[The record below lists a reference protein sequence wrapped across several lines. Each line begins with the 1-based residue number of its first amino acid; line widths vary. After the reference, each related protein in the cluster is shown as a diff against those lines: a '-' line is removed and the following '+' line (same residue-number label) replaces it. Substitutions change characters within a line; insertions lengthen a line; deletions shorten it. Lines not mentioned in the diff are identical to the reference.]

1 MEDEEESITLSASTL
16 AALRDFQ
23 SEKEVEK
30 ERFAAL
36 QARAQERFSHIDKGL
51 SPEEHEESLDID
63 LFKED
68 WQLSQ
73 FWYSSETAEALA
85 SELLSDSKKLD
96 NIRVGILC
104 APSVYPKLMRH
115 KPKDAWLFEYDT
127 RFEVLAGQ
135 KFVKYDYNFPF
146 RLPQEL
152 KGTFDRLIIDPPFLS
167 DECETKAA
175 MTARWLG
182 KTDARLIVCSGAK
195 MRDLLLRL
203 YKAHESKF
211 RVEHNS
217 GRLSNDFVCLLN
229 YVSDNPEEFG
239 PLD

>member
-1 MEDEEESITLSASTL
+1 MDDDDDSITLSAGTL

-23 SEKEVEK
+23 TEKELEK

-36 QARAQERFSHIDKGL
+36 QARAQERFSRTETGDQEDK
-51 SPEEHEESLDID
+51 HEENPEID

-73 FWYSSETAEALA
+73 FWYAPETADALA
-85 SELLSDSKKLD
+85 QELLSGSSAKET
-96 NIRVGILC
+96 IRVGVLC
-104 APSVYPKLMRH
+104 APSVYPKLMKR

-182 KTDARLIVCSGAK
+182 KANARLIICSGAK
-195 MRDLLLRL
+195 MRNLLLRL
-203 YKAHESKF
+203 YKAHETKF
-211 RVEHNS
+211 KVEHTS

-229 YVSDNPEEFG
+229 YTSENVQDFG
-239 PLD
+239 IMG